1 MIALGKRF
9 GVVGLLGR
17 KEGQRRAD
25 GQRQKDMLL
34 RGRGRLDVRPQ
45 PILLTLEIIRA
56 MGE

>member
-9 GVVGLLGR
+9 GVVGYLGR
-17 KEGQRRAD
+17 KGGQRRAD